1 MGSLS
6 TIGLCENWKK
16 IDLKVEAEWDGRHS
30 SVVLP
35 VPTILWPKVRIP
47 STISTLFSIGIIEIV
62 TRKGQKGTK
71 KRPALIHILKVVS
84 QPYERSEVRCV
95 YKWIL
100 LKMGHYGLLYLSFC
114 LFNTVDS
121 RQTFNIKFAEGWI

>member
-1 MGSLS
+1 MDSAKTG
-6 TIGLCENWKK
+6 NKK
-16 IDLKVEAEWDGRHS
+16 VDLKVEAEWDGRQS

-62 TRKGQKGTK
+62 TRKGRKGTK

-84 QPYERSEVRCV
+84 QPYERSEIGCV

-100 LKMGHYGLLYLSFC
+100 LKMGHYGFFIF
-114 LFNTVDS
+114 LFVFSIPLTVDKRS
-121 RQTFNIKFAEGWI
+121 I